1 MLAGF
6 IFFFSSVIFFSVA
19 ARSVKV
25 KRGWISQSSSLSR
38 NLMKLH
44 ASGGW
49 NQLSKETRLPSKSS
63 KILTNLKEKHHP
75 RSFQNPLNA
84 QTATDHTI
92 HQSTNLD
99 HAMDVIESTTAE
111 ENVKRNIGRQKERNP
126 HKENCNKNKQ
136 NKSQTFFSGPD
147 WILNLEQKMNIFYI
161 MYDVRVVYFSSSR
174 CRFHN

>member
-1 MLAGF
+1 MDF
-6 IFFFSSVIFFSVA
+6 PIFVIVEES
-19 ARSVKV
+19 
-25 KRGWISQSSSLSR
+25 
-38 NLMKLH
+38 N
-44 ASGGW
+44 
-49 NQLSKETRLPSKSS
+49 ETACEWWLKSAEQGDKAVPSKSS

-126 HKENCNKNKQ
+126 HKENCNKKT
-136 NKSQTFFSGPD
+136 K
-147 WILNLEQKMNIFYI
+147 
-161 MYDVRVVYFSSSR
+161 
-174 CRFHN
+174 